1 MEIGN
6 KYHDK
11 GKSPVVLR
19 WLLIVLL
26 VRIVPAVPAFAQVT
40 DDTIANI
47 RVDGAQRV
55 DSQTIISYL
64 TVKSGDS
71 FDSAAL
77 DASLKSIFRTGLFA
91 DATLGR
97 EGRTLVVRVK
107 ENPVINKVAF
117 EGNSALTTEAL
128 EAEIQ
133 LRSRTVF
140 TRPKAQGDVQRILE
154 LYRRSG
160 RFAARVEPRVVE
172 LSQNRVDLV
181 FEIQEGERTKVQ
193 RITFNGNKSFSGDT
207 LRSAIATRESAWWRF
222 LSSSD
227 TYDPDRLA
235 YDEEL
240 LRQHYLAN
248 GYADFRVVSSVAK
261 LSQDKSEFYLD
272 FTLHEGDKYKIS
284 DVQFTTTLKN
294 LDPETFRPISLV
306 YPGDTFSN
314 KRVEKTVQ
322 KIIDALG
329 NKGYAFVQIDP
340 DFRKDAVA
348 KTIAVTFA
356 IQEGPKV
363 YIDRINVSGNVR
375 TLDSVIRREFR
386 LAEGDPY
393 NSDKLKESERRLKNI
408 DYFEK
413 VEIKN
418 APGSAPDRTDI
429 NVRVEEK
436 STGEISLGA
445 GFSSTESILG
455 DIRLRERN
463 FLGRGQDAAV
473 AATVSSR
480 RKEYTASFTE
490 PYFLGRYMSAGV
502 DVFRQTN
509 DLQRE
514 SSYDEQRTGGG
525 VRLGYD
531 LTEDLRQTLRYTVR
545 NVKIDNVSSDASNF
559 IKQQEGTALTSAV
572 GQDLLYDRRDNRNE
586 PSQGY
591 YLRQGN
597 EVAGVGGDVNYIR
610 TTVGGGV
617 FFPLAEEDWVLGL
630 ETEGGYTF
638 GYGGENVR
646 IPDRFFVGGAN
657 LRGFKP
663 AGIGPRDKAT
673 GDALGGTKYVTGTTE
688 MRFPLGF
695 SEDLGILGRAFV
707 DAGALTDPDTAGKGI
722 QDNNSLRLASG
733 VGITW
738 RSPFGPV
745 RVDFSQA
752 VLKESYDKTEFFR
765 FNFGT
770 RF

>member
-1 MEIGN
+1 MDVGN

-11 GKSPVVLR
+11 GKSPVILR
-19 WLLIVLL
+19 YLLAVLL
-26 VRIVPAVPAFAQVT
+26 AFVSIDKLAFAQNSG
-40 DDTIANI
+40 DSIASI
-47 RVDGAQRV
+47 RVEGAQRV
-55 DSQTIISYL
+55 DTRTIVSYL
-64 TVKSGDS
+64 TVKPGDS
-71 FDSAAL
+71 FNASAL
-77 DASLKSIFRTGLFA
+77 DASLKSIFRTGLFV

-97 EGRTLVVRVK
+97 EGHILVVRVK

-117 EGNSALTTEAL
+117 EGNSALTVAAL

-140 TRPKAQGDVQRILE
+140 TRPKAQADVQRILE

-207 LRSAIATRESAWWRF
+207 LRTVIATRESAWWRF

-227 TYDPDRLA
+227 SYDPDRLA

-272 FTLHEGDKYKIS
+272 FNVWEGDKYVID
-284 DVQFTTTLKN
+284 DVKFTTTLKN
-294 LDPETFRPISLV
+294 LAPEEFRSLSLV
-306 YPGDTFSN
+306 HRGDAFSN

-322 KIIDALG
+322 KITDELG
-329 NKGYAFVQIDP
+329 NRGYAFVQIDP
-340 DFRKDAVA
+340 DFRKDVLA

-363 YIDRINVSGNVR
+363 YVERINVTGNVR

-393 NSDKLKESERRLKNI
+393 NSEKIKETERRLKNL

-413 VEIKN
+413 VELKTTPSN
-418 APGSAPDRTDI
+418 APDRTDI
-429 NVRVEEK
+429 SAKVEEK

-455 DIRLRERN
+455 DVRLRERN
-463 FLGRGQDAAV
+463 FLGRGQDVAV

-490 PYFLGRYMSAGV
+490 PYFLSRDVSAGI
-502 DVFRQTN
+502 DIFRQTN

-514 SSYDEQRTGGG
+514 SSYDEQRTGGSL
-525 VRLGYD
+525 RLGYD
-531 LTEDLRQTLRYTVR
+531 LTDDLRQTLRYTLR
-545 NVKIDNVSSDASNF
+545 NIKIDNLSSDASTF
-559 IKQQEGTALTSAV
+559 IKQQEGTALTSAI

-591 YLRQGN
+591 YVREGN
-597 EVAGVGGDVNYIR
+597 ELAGVGGDVNYFR

-630 ETEGGYTF
+630 EGEGGYTV
-638 GYGGENVR
+638 GYGGQNVR
-646 IPDRFFVGGAN
+646 IADRFFVGGAN

-673 GDALGGTKYVTGTTE
+673 GDGLGGIKYVTGTTE
-688 MRFPLGF
+688 MRFPLGL

-707 DAGALTDPDTAGKGI
+707 DAGTLTDADTKGSGI
-722 QDNNSLRLASG
+722 EDNNSLRLASG
-733 VGITW
+733 VGVTW

-752 VLKESYDKTEFFR
+752 ILKESYDKTEFFR